1 MSAKSARHSSPNAAP
16 CGSCEMSIATSAR
29 LTFERKLARIDCRC
43 GPMPSSRN
51 TLIARSLLLT
61 CSCRSRSRVSS
72 SRRSS
77 SSFATSDAF
86 FASSASSCRI
96 CALRRCVVSLI
107 GSPAAA
113 ATPPFAAGLLCLVA
127 RFPEDLLLN
136 GTLPL
141 PPPPQLSERPL
152 AHAAAA
158 ARVRRPRAPVASL
171 ILALPLGSSRLLA
184 STFRD
189 ACSDDDEFGPCGRDE
204 NDAGPQGLP
213 SQHGPC
219 ELCLEINCSLRGL
232 GAFVWSSVL
241 RLLLVWRLCCS
252 CSPTGRAASRGML

>member
-1 MSAKSARHSSPNAAP
+1 MTLPQLRPQRLWSLSVAARGGAL
-16 CGSCEMSIATSAR
+16 CGASRCAQ
-29 LTFERKLARIDCRC
+29 TFTAH
-43 GPMPSSRN
+43 
-51 TLIARSLLLT
+51 T

-158 ARVRRPRAPVASL
+158 ARVRRPRAPVASCWR
-171 ILALPLGSSRLLA
+171 AHSATHAATTTSSDPAAGTKTMLGRRDCPRNTAHVSCAWR
-184 STFRD
+184 STAR
-189 ACSDDDEFGPCGRDE
+189 C
-204 NDAGPQGLP
+204 AGWAR
-213 SQHGPC
+213 SY
-219 ELCLEINCSLRGL
+219 
-232 GAFVWSSVL
+232 GA
-241 RLLLVWRLCCS
+241 RC
-252 CSPTGRAASRGML
+252 